1 MESDIQKPNQSQ
13 NVALSQTQSQ
23 NQKPQE
29 QKPQEKKPL
38 SENAKLVQELKK
50 LLKQI
55 ESLEKREKNARVA
68 FDKSKKELDEI
79 GAEKVKYAE
88 LLKKFDVLAVWLSSF
103 PLWAQFSVWG
113 LSPTEVVRTTAIR
126 GTSPHYCVL
135 LDKYD

>member
-1 MESDIQKPNQSQ
+1 MEQNFQKPIP
-13 NVALSQTQSQ
+13 NVALAQASQ

-29 QKPQEKKPL
+29 QPELKPAEQKPQ

-50 LLKQI
+50 LLRKI

-88 LLKKFDVLAVWLSSF
+88 LLKKFDVVAV
-103 PLWAQFSVWG
+103 
-113 LSPTEVVRTTAIR
+113 
-126 GTSPHYCVL
+126 
-135 LDKYD
+135 